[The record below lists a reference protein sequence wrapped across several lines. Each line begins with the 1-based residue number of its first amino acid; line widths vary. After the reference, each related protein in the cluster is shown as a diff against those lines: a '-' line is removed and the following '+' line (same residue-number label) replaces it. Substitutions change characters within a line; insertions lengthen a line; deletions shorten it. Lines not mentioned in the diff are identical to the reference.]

1 MCGGTSIHII
11 FFPPHM
17 YMNKNFTEDPA
28 VELCR
33 VMDGPDKS
41 EFIESVLE
49 DYTFCLSMGFSPKTL
64 KYHRELFSELIKNF
78 GH

>member
-1 MCGGTSIHII
+1 MLMSDK
-11 FFPPHM
+11 
-17 YMNKNFTEDPA
+17 YNDDPA

-33 VMDGPDKS
+33 VLDGPDKI

-64 KYHRELFSELIKNF
+64 KYHRELFSKLIKDF